1 VELESPENAKAQK
14 DFQDNHI
21 LGEPG
26 PEYDFSVGCLPTLK
40 EFMSQY
46 GYGDLKANSLTDL
59 LVAADDHMHDTH
71 KIGETAVDGQVAQE
85 VLHGGEGV
93 IYQLW
98 IDHGNI
104 YVLSFPEVA
113 SKEKLTPQMRDIL
126 SSFVFAK

>member
-1 VELESPENAKAQK
+1 
-14 DFQDNHI
+14 
-21 LGEPG
+21 
-26 PEYDFSVGCLPTLK
+26 
-40 EFMSQY
+40 
-46 GYGDLKANSLTDL
+46 
-59 LVAADDHMHDTH
+59 
-71 KIGETAVDGQVAQE
+71 VDGQVAQE